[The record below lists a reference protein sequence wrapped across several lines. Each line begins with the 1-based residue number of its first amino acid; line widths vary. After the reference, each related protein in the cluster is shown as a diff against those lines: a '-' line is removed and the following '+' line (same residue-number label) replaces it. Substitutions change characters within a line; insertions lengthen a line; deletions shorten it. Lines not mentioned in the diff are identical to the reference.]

1 MSKFFKIFHKQ
12 CVIEKKT
19 YFLTIK
25 YGFDLNPLEVVL
37 KEKKSKKI
45 VYKTIFI
52 KSEPKTIIHFN
63 KFEQLILSGK
73 II

>member
-45 VYKTIFI
+45 VYKTIFVNY
-52 KSEPKTIIHFN
+52 SH
-63 KFEQLILSGK
+63 
-73 II
+73 

>member
-37 KEKKSKKI
+37 KEKNLKQ
-45 VYKTIFI
+45 F
-52 KSEPKTIIHFN
+52 
-63 KFEQLILSGK
+63 L
-73 II
+73 

>member
-37 KEKKSKKI
+37 KEKNLKKL
-45 VYKTIFI
+45 YI
-52 KSEPKTIIHFN
+52 KQF
-63 KFEQLILSGK
+63 L
-73 II
+73 

>member
-37 KEKKSKKI
+37 KEKNLKKL
-45 VYKTIFI
+45 YI
-52 KSEPKTIIHFN
+52 KQFLWTTPTKPN
-63 KFEQLILSGK
+63 GFEGAS
-73 II
+73 